1 MLKNPDA
8 ETLMQDA
15 RTIHAEAEDLLSAGD
30 WRNATEKAWLAAR
43 DATAAL
49 VWDVTGVHHQTETDI
64 SVSFS
69 ALVYQRRGQG
79 DNQYDQYDK
88 LSILYGYLTHNLLYE
103 TFYDGV
109 YLEDIPGMIHEV
121 ADYIALAEQLA
132 GNDA

>member
-1 MLKNPDA
+1 MLKTPNA

-15 RTIHAEAEDLLSAGD
+15 RTIHAEATRLIDAGD
-30 WRNATEKAWLAAR
+30 WRNAAEKAWLAAR

-49 VWDVTGVHHQTETDI
+49 VWNVTGVHHQTETDI

-69 ALVYQRRGQG
+69 ALVHQRRGQG
-79 DNQYDQYDK
+79 DNQYDQYDR
-88 LSILYGYLTHNLLYE
+88 LSLLYGYLTHNLLYE

-109 YLEDIPGMIHEV
+109 YLDDIPGMIHEV

-132 GNDA
+132 ESDA

>member
-1 MLKNPDA
+1 MLKTPDA
-8 ETLMQDA
+8 QTLMQDA

-30 WRNATEKAWLAAR
+30 WRNAAEKAWLAAR

-69 ALVYQRRGQG
+69 ALVHQRRGQG

-88 LSILYGYLTHNLLYE
+88 LSALYGYLTHNLLYE
-103 TFYDGV
+103 TFYDGF
-109 YLEDIPGMIHEV
+109 YFEDIPDLIREV
-121 ADYIALAEQLA
+121 ADYIRRAEELAEKD
-132 GNDA
+132 G

>member
-1 MLKNPDA
+1 MLKTPTA
-8 ETLMQDA
+8 QTLMQDA
-15 RTIHAEAEDLLSAGD
+15 RTIHAEAETLLSAGD
-30 WRNATEKAWLAAR
+30 WRNAAEKAWLASRA
-43 DATAAL
+43 ATAAL

-69 ALVYQRRGQG
+69 ALVHQRRGQC

-88 LSILYGYLTHNLLYE
+88 LSALYGYLTHNLLYE

-121 ADYIALAEQLA
+121 ADYIALAEQLT

>member
-1 MLKNPDA
+1 MLKNAEA

-30 WRNATEKAWLAAR
+30 WRNAAEKAWLAAR
-43 DATAAL
+43 AATAAL
-49 VWDVTGVHHQTETDI
+49 VWNVTGVHHQTETDI

-69 ALVYQRRGQG
+69 ALVHQRRVQG

-88 LSILYGYLTHNLLYE
+88 LSALYGYLTHNLLYE
-103 TFYDGV
+103 TFYDGF
-109 YLEDIPGMIHEV
+109 YLDDIPGMIHEV

-132 GNDA
+132 EKDA

>member
-30 WRNATEKAWLAAR
+30 WRNAAEKAWLAAR

-69 ALVYQRRGQG
+69 ALVHQRRGQG

-88 LSILYGYLTHNLLYE
+88 LSALYGYLTHNLLYE
-103 TFYDGV
+103 TFYDGF
-109 YLEDIPGMIHEV
+109 YLDDIPDLIREV
-121 ADYIALAEQLA
+121 ADYIRRAEELAEKD
-132 GNDA
+132 G